1 MSRRIGH
8 GSALSAKAHES
19 AVRILSNIRDRVI
32 RGEKAS
38 AASNV
43 VLVCCGVSVE
53 RRRLLTSERDE
64 LHDDLLRTSVL
75 IFVTTCLVEHYRRG
89 GMAEDEID
97 RHLETLKRAKSAS
110 LWRRIADAYAETPA
124 VATQSSDSPE
134 VAVLDP
140 STPAVGGLRP
150 WQEII
155 DEAEAEKENRPP
167 PDDGDVAFA
176 ALCSGVML
184 LGSEDI
190 ETFENLS
197 SVFYRYTTQKLASSA
212 LNKAGK
218 CDFLS
223 LSASAFC
230 GGVSNTASNSR
241 LRALISAG
249 ESEAGQQIMR
259 DMLLSFLLPAAVVGV
274 RQTLLLSRSAAALA
288 TTQYTEIVQFAH
300 ETAME
305 GLEWTWDNSTSPI
318 KLLCALLTA
327 VACLTTREGDDPIRK
342 ADAFGGHVQLPF
354 LHTKSPDDSQL
365 RVALVPESKK
375 WFLFKLRNGQAEVQ
389 ASVEGFEGAKIA
401 LLGLAEGL

>member
-1 MSRRIGH
+1 M
-8 GSALSAKAHES
+8 L
-19 AVRILSNIRDRVI
+19 DP
-32 RGEKAS
+32 
-38 AASNV
+38 
-43 VLVCCGVSVE
+43 
-53 RRRLLTSERDE
+53 T
-64 LHDDLLRTSVL
+64 
-75 IFVTTCLVEHYRRG
+75 
-89 GMAEDEID
+89 
-97 RHLETLKRAKSAS
+97 
-110 LWRRIADAYAETPA
+110 TPA
-124 VATQSSDSPE
+124 P
-134 VAVLDP
+134 
-140 STPAVGGLRP
+140 GGLRP

-155 DEAEAEKENRPP
+155 EEAEAEKENRPP
-167 PDDGDVAFA
+167 PDDGDIAFA

-197 SVFYRYTTQKLASSA
+197 SVFYRHTTQKLASSA
-212 LNKAGK
+212 LNKAGS

-241 LRALISAG
+241 LRALVSAG

-342 ADAFGGHVQLPF
+342 ADAFAGHVQLPF
-354 LHTKSPDDSQL
+354 LHTKSPDDSQP

-375 WFLFKLRNGQAEVQ
+375 WFLFKLKNGQADVQ
-389 ASVEGFEGAKIA
+389 ASVEGLEGAKIA
-401 LLGLAEGL
+401 LLGLAEAL